1 MVFID
6 GLFIFVSFH
15 FQTIHYSYL
24 FGKQP
29 ELFTNELT
37 FIFRTLSAAYLSP
50 NPAYFA
56 LIRSFPQGSRDEAF
70 QYKIE

>member
-15 FQTIHYSYL
+15 FQTIHYSFL

-29 ELFTNELT
+29 ELVSTGVTLT
-37 FIFRTLSAAYLSP
+37 LCTFSAAYLLP

-56 LIRSFPQGSRDEAF
+56 FVRPFPQGSRDEAF